1 MKNNKANLFAMAA
14 IQIAAILAAC
24 IGVYYILCAYTH
36 VAFSFANIE
45 MWIGC
50 TTIAVVSVVIAHL
63 YKEIRKQERIAVAA
77 Q

>member
-1 MKNNKANLFAMAA
+1 MKNTNAKLFAMVALK
-14 IQIAAILAAC
+14 IAVILSAC
-24 IGVYYILCAYTH
+24 IGVYYTLCAYTN

-50 TTIAVVSVVIAHL
+50 TTIAVVSVLIAHL
-63 YKEIRKQERIAVAA
+63 FKEIRKQERIAVAA